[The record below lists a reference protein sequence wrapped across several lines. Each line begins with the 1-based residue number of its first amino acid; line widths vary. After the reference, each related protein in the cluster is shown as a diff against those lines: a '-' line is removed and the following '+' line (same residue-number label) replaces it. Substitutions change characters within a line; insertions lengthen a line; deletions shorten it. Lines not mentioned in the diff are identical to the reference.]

1 MTLQLRTIRRAQIR
15 HLFLEHDA
23 RRDVTSTPFVAETY
37 RSNSCSKFCLK
48 HMTKRQLVTSNL
60 RITASSTIAAIVVPA
75 MVLAVEIL
83 VGVADKGRDGQA
95 LREK

>member
-1 MTLQLRTIRRAQIR
+1 
-15 HLFLEHDA
+15 
-23 RRDVTSTPFVAETY
+23 
-37 RSNSCSKFCLK
+37 
-48 HMTKRQLVTSNL
+48 MTKRQLVTSNL